1 MLTAICAIL
10 AVGLFLVAQRLT
22 QVSAQ
27 SEYEVIPV
35 RVSDRPSNRI
45 RH

>member
-10 AVGLFLVAQRLT
+10 AVGLLLVAQRLT
-22 QVSAQ
+22 QASVQ
-27 SEYEVIPV
+27 SEYEAIPV
-35 RVSDRPSNRI
+35 RVSDRPSNRV